1 MQLQENALLE
11 QQESIGGALPPEK
24 QYQLA
29 YNYLQDNKLKSSITE
44 FKLFIVRNPAH
55 NLVSNAYFWLGEAY
69 FQPNAINTI
78 DDELNSFLYD
88 YDEDKAYCCEA
99 YFCAEDL
106 GKTIVQ
112 IHTANR
118 DDAEKYYDLVSN
130 WATDKN
136 KQNIALNYKR
146 LTYHD

>member
-1 MQLQENALLE
+1 MKAVKLTAE
-11 QQESIGGALPPEK
+11 QI
-24 QYQLA
+24 LA
-29 YNYLQDNKLKSSITE
+29 NQKAYRQSETILHFE
-44 FKLFIVRNPAH
+44 FSDFD
-55 NLVSNAYFWLGEAY
+55 
-69 FQPNAINTI
+69 I

-88 YDEDKAYCCEA
+88 YDEDKAYFCEA

-130 WATDKN
+130 WATDN
-136 KQNIALNYKR
+136 NIYCFR
-146 LTYHD
+146 STII